1 MNLPAA
7 AARQANRVAAA
18 APGGPAAPAAPANQ
32 AAPAAAQ
39 RAAQAQAHQLHH
51 AACKSYVCG
60 VIIDIEVSM
69 FMGVM
74 YVCMCVSRHAN
85 CLHFLINLLYAK
97 YSYIANIGNISP
109 CLKMPDKGY

>member
-1 MNLPAA
+1 MSFKNPKYLLFITYPLCVQVLNLPAA
-7 AARQANRVAAA
+7 AARQANIAAAA
-18 APGGPAAPAAPANQ
+18 APGGPVAPAAPANQ

-69 FMGVM
+69 SIGVK
-74 YVCMCVSRHAN
+74 YVCV
-85 CLHFLINLLYAK
+85 
-97 YSYIANIGNISP
+97 
-109 CLKMPDKGY
+109 